1 MIMSG
6 GWRVGVDVGGTFTD
20 VVAVHRTRRET
31 RVAKVP
37 SRSGDHV
44 GGLLAALRAVDLAWP
59 DVDDLIHG
67 TTLVTNAIV
76 EDDLAEVA
84 LVSTRGFSDT
94 LAIGRQ
100 NRRHLYRLDLPP
112 KPAPQ
117 VPAARRFEVGERLDH
132 EGRVLEPM
140 DPRTVEEAIRGIGES
155 GAAAV
160 AVSLLHSYA
169 NPAHE
174 EALGER
180 LRERFPFVA
189 LSNRVN
195 PEAREYERTATTAL
209 SAGLMPLAARH
220 LDRLEAARPADSRL
234 HLFHSAGGMASPGAL
249 RELPLGL
256 AASGPAAGVAAAGR
270 IARDLGIDHAISFDM
285 GGTTTDVCLIFDGE
299 ARISSDRTLGGRPLR
314 QPMVAVESIGAGG
327 GSIARLDHGA
337 LVVGPESAG
346 ADPGPACYARGG
358 SRPTVSD
365 ANLVLGYMAA
375 DRVIGGDIRVDPAAA
390 RAAVAPL
397 ASAMGMSVEAAA
409 LGVVRV
415 ANATMLRALRRVT
428 VERGVDGRRCTLLA
442 FGGAG
447 PMHAVALARAFSIA
461 RVIVPAHSSV
471 FSALGCAG
479 ARMSY
484 AQQRTLRMAVDDWDV
499 QRLEQARGDL
509 KSRLAAPLAAA
520 GYGEGEMAVE
530 EVAAIRYRGQ
540 SYAIEIP
547 DAALDDPAELT
558 RDFLDRHRALYGF
571 ATEEPWELV
580 SIRLRVSAPPAGG
593 EFQPAPVVS
602 GESTDPTAMEA
613 ALGPAPGVSAES
625 PRAGMPVS
633 PAASAESP
641 PTGMPPSPAVSA
653 ESLPAG
659 TPPSSVAS
667 AESPRAGMPASS
679 AASAESP
686 PTGMPASPAV
696 SAESPPTGSP
706 SAGMLPART
715 LPCTFDAS
723 TTTATPRYDRASLA
737 PGRAL
742 PGPAVVEDAWSTVV
756 VPPGATLVADEAG
769 HLHIATGTET

>member
-1 MIMSG
+1 MQINGQGLIMPG

-37 SRSGDHV
+37 SRFGDHV

-84 LVSTRGFSDT
+84 LISTRGFSDT

-234 HLFHSAGGMASPGAL
+234 HLFHSAGGMASPEAL

-346 ADPGPACYARGG
+346 ADPGPACYGRGG

-375 DRVIGGDIRVDPAAA
+375 DRVIGGDVRVDPAAA

-415 ANATMLRALRRVT
+415 ADSTMLRALRRVT

-461 RVIVPAHSSV
+461 KVIVPAHSSV

-484 AQQRTLRMAVDDWDV
+484 AQQRTLRMAVDEWDV
-499 QRLEQARGDL
+499 QRLERARGDL
-509 KSRLAAPLAAA
+509 ESRLAAPLAAA

-547 DAALDDPAELT
+547 DAALDDPARLT

-593 EFQPAPVVS
+593 ALRPAPVVS
-602 GESTDPTAMEA
+602 GESTDPAAMEA
-613 ALGPAPGVSAES
+613 ALGPAPAVSAGS
-625 PRAGMPVS
+625 PRAGMPPPPV
-633 PAASAESP
+633 ASAESP
-641 PTGMPPSPAVSA
+641 PTGP
-653 ESLPAG
+653 
-659 TPPSSVAS
+659 
-667 AESPRAGMPASS
+667 
-679 AASAESP
+679 
-686 PTGMPASPAV
+686 
-696 SAESPPTGSP
+696 P

-715 LPCTFDAS
+715 LPCTFDAGA
-723 TTTATPRYDRASLA
+723 TTATPRYDRAALA

-769 HLHIATGTET
+769 HLHITTGIET